1 MCVKW
6 GNCMSDYFYISNGF
20 RQGGILSPKLY
31 SVYVDDFSDYLVK
44 SQIGCHI
51 DNVCVNHVMYADDI
65 CLMAVPFMAS
75 SPAALQKLINI
86 GYDFSVQNTLS
97 FNSSKSYCM
106 VFKPRLHTLSCPTFY
121 MKTEKLDYTDSMKY
135 LGLTS

>member
-6 GNCMSDYFYISNGF
+6 GNCMSDYFYVSNGV

-65 CLMAVPFMAS
+65 CL
-75 SPAALQKLINI
+75 I
-86 GYDFSVQNTLS
+86 
-97 FNSSKSYCM
+97 
-106 VFKPRLHTLSCPTFY
+106 
-121 MKTEKLDYTDSMKY
+121 
-135 LGLTS
+135 